1 MIASQG
7 RNFALASVLMLA
19 VILSTSDV
27 VQAQDSVSARVG
39 PPGETAKSGKVLEN
53 ETKRV
58 SSLLRCPVCQG
69 LSIYDSPAP
78 MAVNMRKQVE
88 ALLAKGYSQDQ
99 VVRYFESS
107 YGEFVR
113 LEPKGE
119 GLNLLVWILP
129 VAALLFGGYGVLSF
143 TRKAKPVAAES
154 VSPDQPSADLS
165 PWIDR
170 VRAVVRGEGEGTNA
184 GV

>member
-1 MIASQG
+1 MIASH
-7 RNFALASVLMLA
+7 RKNFGLAFVLTLA
-19 VILSTSDV
+19 AMLSTSDS

-39 PPGETAKSGKVLEN
+39 APSETAKTGKVLEN
-53 ETKRV
+53 ETKKV

-88 ALLAKGYSQDQ
+88 DLLAKGYSQDQ
-99 VVRYFESS
+99 VIRYFESS

-129 VAALLFGGYGVLSF
+129 VAALLFGGFGILSF
-143 TRKAKPVAAES
+143 TRKPKQTS
-154 VSPDQPSADLS
+154 VEEVSLDQPAADLS

-170 VRAVVRGEGEGTNA
+170 VRAVVRGEEEGTNA